1 MIKKILI
8 ANRGEIACRII
19 KTAKKMNIKT
29 VAVYS
34 EADKQADFVKLADE
48 SYLIGPSSPNESYLV
63 IKKIIDIAKKSKSD
77 AIHPG
82 YGFLSENYNFVKALE
97 KEKIKFI
104 GPNKNAITKMG
115 DKIESKNLATKLKLN
130 VIPGHTEAIKDPKK
144 AIKIAEKI
152 GFPVLLKASAGGGGK
167 GMRIVEN
174 RNELEVNLKAAQ
186 SEALNS
192 FGDDRVFIEKFI
204 TNPRHIE
211 IQILCD
217 KHGNQIHLGE
227 RECSIQR
234 RYQKVIEECPS
245 SFVDEKLRNE
255 MAEQALKLAKEVKYD
270 SAGTVEFVV
279 DGEKNFYFLEM
290 NTRLQVEH
298 PVTELVTGVDLVEQ
312 MINCA
317 DGKKLNLKQKD
328 ISLKGWSV
336 ESRIYAEDPLK
347 DFLPSIGRII
357 EYHEPQQTSLNEVVR
372 NDTGVSSG
380 SDISIFYDPMIA
392 KLCTWGKTR
401 EISINRMELALD
413 KFLLEGI
420 DHNIPF
426 LSSIIGSQ
434 RFKSGDLTTS
444 FIEDEYPNGFK
455 GLSANENENWIF
467 SSLFLVFHLSEIR
480 KDFYFDEGFSLDWQV
495 QIQNKLNSTVKNT
508 YNFKIKQPS
517 KNNVEFYVKPLP
529 LKEIKGMK
537 KGYIKVDIKKD
548 YSNKL
553 VASYLE
559 MFNDNDGS
567 IMLSNKI
574 NYRIKYINPSIE
586 LNYRGVNIEALVLPK
601 HIADLSK
608 YMKPI
613 KIIDKS
619 NLLLCPM
626 PGKLLK
632 VMVEEQEIVEE
643 GQTLCVIEAMKMENT
658 LVAQKNC
665 TIKSI
670 NFIEGDTLSVD
681 QTIMEFIFEK

>member
-19 KTAKKMNIKT
+19 KTAKKMKIKT

-34 EADKQADFVKLADE
+34 DADRQADFVKQADE
-48 SYLIGPSSPNESYLV
+48 SYYIGPSSPSESYLV
-63 IKKIIDIAKKSKSD
+63 IKKIIEVAKKSKSD

-104 GPNKNAITKMG
+104 GPNKNAIIKMG
-115 DKIESKNLATKLKLN
+115 DKIESKNLAKKLKLN
-130 VIPGHTEAIKDPKK
+130 IIPGHTEAIKDPKK

-174 RNELEVNLKAAQ
+174 RKELEPNLKAAQ
-186 SEALNS
+186 GEALNS
-192 FGDDRVFIEKFI
+192 FGDDRVFIEKYI

-245 SFVDEKLRNE
+245 PFLDEELRNA

-279 DGEKNFYFLEM
+279 DDQKNFYFLEM

-317 DGKKLNLKQKD
+317 DGKKLNIRQKD
-328 ISLKGWSV
+328 IKLNGWSI

-357 EYHEPQQTSLNEVVR
+357 EYEEPTNFNVNEIIR

-380 SDISIFYDPMIA
+380 SDISIYYDPMIS
-392 KLCTWGKTR
+392 KLAVHTETR
-401 EISINRMELALD
+401 LKSIDLMINALQQYYIT
-413 KFLLEGI
+413 GV
-420 DHNIPF
+420 DHNIAF
-426 LSSIIGSQ
+426 LISTLKNND
-434 RFKSGDLTTS
+434 FKSGNISTNFIKENYPKGYSSNFGLNKSLMNKFNMAAVYVYSKLNKFKGNNISLSSKKRSFDYQLKEEKMLDDSYLIRLGHKHNDFVVSSNWKNNEKVMCLKIDEDLCFVKVDEIKNFNQFLFT
-444 FIEDEYPNGFK
+444 IEDCTLNLT
-455 GLSANENENWIF
+455 LSSTQIEK
-467 SSLFLVFHLSEIR
+467 LFA
-480 KDFYFDEGFSLDWQV
+480 YM
-495 QIQNKLNSTVKNT
+495 
-508 YNFKIKQPS
+508 PA
-517 KNNVEFYVKPLP
+517 
-529 LKEIKGMK
+529 
-537 KGYIKVDIKKD
+537 IKV
-548 YSNKL
+548 
-553 VASYLE
+553 E
-559 MFNDNDGS
+559 
-567 IMLSNKI
+567 
-574 NYRIKYINPSIE
+574 
-586 LNYRGVNIEALVLPK
+586 
-601 HIADLSK
+601 DLSK
-608 YMKPI
+608 KLI
-613 KIIDKS
+613 S
-619 NLLLCPM
+619 PM
-626 PGKLLK
+626 PGLVKSISIK
-632 VMVEEQEIVEE
+632 KGQPIKQGQELI
-643 GQTLCVIEAMKMENT
+643 VIEAMKMENILKSEKDCIVDDVLIKEGSSVST
-658 LVAQKNC
+658 DEVLVTFK
-665 TIKSI
+665 
-670 NFIEGDTLSVD
+670 
-681 QTIMEFIFEK
+681 

>member
-19 KTAKKMNIKT
+19 RTAKKMNIKT

-34 EADKQADFVKLADE
+34 DADKQADFVKQADE
-48 SYLIGPSSPNESYLV
+48 SYFIGPSSPNESYLV
-63 IKKIIDIAKKSKSD
+63 IKKIIEIAKKSKSD

-104 GPNKNAITKMG
+104 GPNKYAITKMG
-115 DKIESKNLATKLKLN
+115 DKIESKNLASKLKLN

-152 GFPVLLKASAGGGGK
+152 GYPILLKASAGGGGK
-167 GMRIVEN
+167 GMRIVESS
-174 RNELEVNLKAAQ
+174 NELEVNLKAAQ

-192 FGDDRVFIEKFI
+192 FGDDRVFIEKYI

-245 SFVDEKLRNE
+245 PFVDEDLRNA
-255 MAEQALKLAKEVKYD
+255 MAKQALKLAKEVKYD

-279 DGEKNFYFLEM
+279 DGNKNFYFLEM

-328 ISLKGWSV
+328 ISLNGWSV

-357 EYHEPQQTSLNEVVR
+357 EYHEPQQMLENEIVR

-380 SDISIFYDPMIA
+380 SDISIYYDPMIS
-392 KLCTWGKTR
+392 KLAVHSSTR
-401 EISINRMELALD
+401 IKAIDSMINALQQYYIT
-413 KFLLEGI
+413 GV
-420 DHNIPF
+420 DHNIAF
-426 LSSIIGSQ
+426 LISTLKNKD
-434 RFKSGDLTTS
+434 FKSGNISTNFIKENYPKGYNYNHGINKSLINRFQQVAVFIYKKLNTSVDTHKISVISDKSSATYDTEIDKASASLSITLNSKNKETHITSKWKINEKIMFINIDNELFFIKINKIHNFNKYSLT
-444 FIEDEYPNGFK
+444 IEDCSLDLLVTPEKNQ
-455 GLSANENENWIF
+455 
-467 SSLFLVFHLSEIR
+467 SLF
-480 KDFYFDEGFSLDWQV
+480 DYM
-495 QIQNKLNSTVKNT
+495 
-508 YNFKIKQPS
+508 P
-517 KNNVEFYVKPLP
+517 
-529 LKEIKGMK
+529 EIK
-537 KGYIKVDIKKD
+537 
-548 YSNKL
+548 
-553 VASYLE
+553 
-559 MFNDNDGS
+559 
-567 IMLSNKI
+567 
-574 NYRIKYINPSIE
+574 IE
-586 LNYRGVNIEALVLPK
+586 
-601 HIADLSK
+601 DLSK
-608 YMKPI
+608 KLI
-613 KIIDKS
+613 S
-619 NLLLCPM
+619 PM
-626 PGKLLK
+626 PGLIKSVGVK
-632 VMVEEQEIVEE
+632 K
-643 GQTLCVIEAMKMENT
+643 GQLVKRGDELVIIEAMKMENI
-658 LVAQKNC
+658 LKSEKDC
-665 TIKSI
+665 TIEDV
-670 NFIEGDTLSVD
+670 FIEEGSNVSTDEVLMT
-681 QTIMEFIFEK
+681 FK

>member
-63 IKKIIDIAKKSKSD
+63 IKKIIEIAKKSKSD

-255 MAEQALKLAKEVKYD
+255 MADQALKLAKEVKYD

-328 ISLKGWSV
+328 ISLNGWSV

-347 DFLPSIGRII
+347 EFLPSIGRII
-357 EYHEPQQTSLNEVVR
+357 EYHEPKQTTLNEVVR

-380 SDISIFYDPMIA
+380 SDISIFYDPMIS
-392 KLCTWGKTR
+392 KLAVHASTR
-401 EISINRMELALD
+401 SKAIESMIDALQQYYIT
-413 KFLLEGI
+413 GV
-420 DHNIPF
+420 DHNIAFLISTLKNKDFKNGNITTNFIKENFPKGYSYNYGLNQSLTKKF
-426 LSSIIGSQ
+426 HQAAIFIYKKLNTKNNSSNLSVISEKISSNFKVKLNNISSDNTLMTLNNKTKETNLSSKW
-434 RFKSGDLTTS
+434 KSYQKIMFLR
-444 FIEDEYPNGFK
+444 IEDELCFVKVNKIHNFNQY
-455 GLSANENENWIF
+455 
-467 SSLFLVFHLSEIR
+467 SLTIEDCSLKLVVTP
-480 KDFYFDEGFSLDWQV
+480 D
-495 QIQNKLNSTVKNT
+495 KNYDLFT
-508 YNFKIKQPS
+508 YMP
-517 KNNVEFYVKPLP
+517 
-529 LKEIKGMK
+529 EIKH
-537 KGYIKVDIKKD
+537 
-548 YSNKL
+548 
-553 VASYLE
+553 E
-559 MFNDNDGS
+559 
-567 IMLSNKI
+567 
-574 NYRIKYINPSIE
+574 
-586 LNYRGVNIEALVLPK
+586 
-601 HIADLSK
+601 DLSK
-608 YMKPI
+608 KLI
-613 KIIDKS
+613 S
-619 NLLLCPM
+619 PM
-626 PGKLLK
+626 PGLIKSIGVKKGQLVK
-632 VMVEEQEIVEE
+632 QGEELV
-643 GQTLCVIEAMKMENT
+643 VIEAMKMENI
-658 LVAQKNC
+658 LKSEKDC
-665 TIKSI
+665 TVDDV
-670 NFIEGDTLSVD
+670 FVDEGSSVSTD
-681 QTIMEFIFEK
+681 EVLMSFK

>member
-19 KTAKKMNIKT
+19 KTANKMNIKT

-34 EADKQADFVKLADE
+34 EADKHADFVKHADE

-63 IKKIIDIAKKSKSD
+63 IKKIIEIAKKSKSD

-115 DKIESKNLATKLKLN
+115 DKIESKNLANKLKLN
-130 VIPGHTEAIKDPKK
+130 IIPGHTEAIKDPKK
-144 AIKIAEKI
+144 AIKISEKI

-167 GMRIVEN
+167 GMRIVES
-174 RNELEVNLKAAQ
+174 RKDLEANLKAAQ

-192 FGDDRVFIEKFI
+192 FGDDRVFIEKYI

-245 SFVDEKLRNE
+245 SFVDKELRE
-255 MAEQALKLAKEVKYD
+255 AMAEQALRLAKEVKYD

-279 DGEKNFYFLEM
+279 DNDRNFYFLEM

-328 ISLKGWSV
+328 INLNGWSI

-347 DFLPSIGRII
+347 DFLPSIGRLI
-357 EYHEPQQTSLNEVVR
+357 EYHEPQQKNKTEIIR
-372 NDTGVSSG
+372 NDTGVSGG
-380 SDISIFYDPMIA
+380 SDISIFYDPMIS
-392 KLCTWGKTR
+392 KLAVHEKTR
-401 EISINRMELALD
+401 TKAIDLMINALQQYYIT
-413 KFLLEGI
+413 GV
-420 DHNIPF
+420 DHNIAF
-426 LSSIIGSQ
+426 LISTLKNKDFRSGSIS
-434 RFKSGDLTTS
+434 TN
-444 FIEDEYPNGFK
+444 FIKENYPKGYYFNY
-455 GLSANENENWIF
+455 GLSKSLIEKFNYAAIF
-467 SSLFLVFHLSEIR
+467 IY
-480 KDFYFDEGFSLDWQV
+480 K
-495 QIQNKLNSTVKNT
+495 KLNINITNLDLSVISKKITSDFEIKSHKLIDKNLSM
-508 YNFKIKQPS
+508 IVAH
-517 KNNVEFYVKPLP
+517 KN
-529 LKEIKGMK
+529 KEIVLHSLWKINQKIMELN
-537 KGYIKVDIKKD
+537 I
-548 YSNKL
+548 
-553 VASYLE
+553 
-559 MFNDNDGS
+559 NDEKCFVK
-567 IMLSNKI
+567 INKI
-574 NYRIKYINPSIE
+574 NNFNQFSITIEDCSLDLIVAPNKNKALFDYMPEIKLE
-586 LNYRGVNIEALVLPK
+586 
-601 HIADLSK
+601 DLSK
-608 YMKPI
+608 KLI
-613 KIIDKS
+613 S
-619 NLLLCPM
+619 PM
-626 PGKLLK
+626 PGLIKSINIKKGQLIK
-632 VMVEEQEIVEE
+632 QGEELVI
-643 GQTLCVIEAMKMENT
+643 IEAMKMENILKSEKDC
-658 LVAQKNC
+658 LVEDVL
-665 TIKSI
+665 IK
-670 NFIEGDTLSVD
+670 EGSSVSTD
-681 QTIMEFIFEK
+681 EVLITFK

>member
-19 KTAKKMNIKT
+19 KTAKKMKIKT

-34 EADKQADFVKLADE
+34 DADRQADFVKQADE
-48 SYLIGPSSPNESYLV
+48 SYYIGPSSPSESYLV
-63 IKKIIDIAKKSKSD
+63 IKKIIEVAKKSKSD

-104 GPNKNAITKMG
+104 GPNKNAIIKMG
-115 DKIESKNLATKLKLN
+115 DKIESKNLANKLKLN
-130 VIPGHTEAIKDPKK
+130 IIPGHTEAIKDPKK

-174 RNELEVNLKAAQ
+174 RKELEPNLKAAQ
-186 SEALNS
+186 GEALNS
-192 FGDDRVFIEKFI
+192 FGDDRVFIEKYI

-245 SFVDEKLRNE
+245 PFLDEELRNA

-279 DGEKNFYFLEM
+279 DDQKNFYFLEM

-317 DGKKLNLKQKD
+317 DGKKLNIRQKD
-328 ISLKGWSV
+328 IKLNGWSI

-357 EYHEPQQTSLNEVVR
+357 EYEEPTNFNVNEIIR

-380 SDISIFYDPMIA
+380 SDISIYYDPMIS
-392 KLCTWGKTR
+392 KLAVHAETR
-401 EISINRMELALD
+401 LKSIDLMINALQQYYIT
-413 KFLLEGI
+413 GV
-420 DHNIPF
+420 DHNIAF
-426 LSSIIGSQ
+426 LISTLKNND
-434 RFKSGDLTTS
+434 FKSGNISTNFIKENYPKGYSSNFGLNKSLMNKFNMAAVYVYSKLNKFKGNNLSVSSKKRS
-444 FIEDEYPNGFK
+444 FDYQLKEEKMLEDGYLIRLGDKRNDFVISSSWKNNEKVMCLKIDEELCFVKVNEIKNFNQFSFTIEDCTLNLT
-455 GLSANENENWIF
+455 LSSTQIEK
-467 SSLFLVFHLSEIR
+467 LFA
-480 KDFYFDEGFSLDWQV
+480 YM
-495 QIQNKLNSTVKNT
+495 
-508 YNFKIKQPS
+508 PA
-517 KNNVEFYVKPLP
+517 
-529 LKEIKGMK
+529 
-537 KGYIKVDIKKD
+537 IKV
-548 YSNKL
+548 
-553 VASYLE
+553 E
-559 MFNDNDGS
+559 
-567 IMLSNKI
+567 
-574 NYRIKYINPSIE
+574 
-586 LNYRGVNIEALVLPK
+586 
-601 HIADLSK
+601 DLSK
-608 YMKPI
+608 KLI
-613 KIIDKS
+613 S
-619 NLLLCPM
+619 PM
-626 PGKLLK
+626 PGLVKSISIKKGQLIK
-632 VMVEEQEIVEE
+632 QGQELI
-643 GQTLCVIEAMKMENT
+643 VIEAMKMENI
-658 LVAQKNC
+658 LKSEKECIVDDVL
-665 TIKSI
+665 IK
-670 NFIEGDTLSVD
+670 EGSSVSTD
-681 QTIMEFIFEK
+681 EVLITFK

>member
-19 KTAKKMNIKT
+19 KTAKKMKIKT

-34 EADKQADFVKLADE
+34 DADRQADFVKQADE
-48 SYLIGPSSPNESYLV
+48 SYYIGPSSPSESYLV
-63 IKKIIDIAKKSKSD
+63 IKKIIEVAKKSKSD

-104 GPNKNAITKMG
+104 GPNKNAIIKMG
-115 DKIESKNLATKLKLN
+115 DKIESKNLANKLKLN
-130 VIPGHTEAIKDPKK
+130 IIPGHTEAIKDPKK

-174 RNELEVNLKAAQ
+174 RKELEPNLKAAQ
-186 SEALNS
+186 GEALNS
-192 FGDDRVFIEKFI
+192 FGDDRVFIEKYI

-245 SFVDEKLRNE
+245 PFLDEELRNA

-279 DGEKNFYFLEM
+279 DDQKNFYFLEM

-317 DGKKLNLKQKD
+317 DGKKLNIRQKD
-328 ISLKGWSV
+328 IKLNGWSI

-357 EYHEPQQTSLNEVVR
+357 EYEEPTNFNVNEIIR

-380 SDISIFYDPMIA
+380 SDISIYYDPMIS
-392 KLCTWGKTR
+392 KLAVHAETR
-401 EISINRMELALD
+401 LKSIDLMINALQQYYIT
-413 KFLLEGI
+413 GV
-420 DHNIPF
+420 DHNIAF
-426 LSSIIGSQ
+426 LISTLKNND
-434 RFKSGDLTTS
+434 FKSGNISTNFIKENYPKGYSSNFGLNKSLMNKFNMAAVYVYSKLNKFKGNNLSVSSKKRS
-444 FIEDEYPNGFK
+444 FDYQLKEEKMLEDGYLIRLGDKRNDFVISSSWKNNEKVMCLKIDEELCFVKVNEIKNFNQFSFTIEDCTLNLT
-455 GLSANENENWIF
+455 LSSTQIEK
-467 SSLFLVFHLSEIR
+467 LFA
-480 KDFYFDEGFSLDWQV
+480 YM
-495 QIQNKLNSTVKNT
+495 
-508 YNFKIKQPS
+508 PA
-517 KNNVEFYVKPLP
+517 
-529 LKEIKGMK
+529 
-537 KGYIKVDIKKD
+537 IKV
-548 YSNKL
+548 
-553 VASYLE
+553 E
-559 MFNDNDGS
+559 
-567 IMLSNKI
+567 
-574 NYRIKYINPSIE
+574 
-586 LNYRGVNIEALVLPK
+586 
-601 HIADLSK
+601 DLSK
-608 YMKPI
+608 KLI
-613 KIIDKS
+613 S
-619 NLLLCPM
+619 PM
-626 PGKLLK
+626 PGLVKSISIK
-632 VMVEEQEIVEE
+632 KGQPIKQGQELI
-643 GQTLCVIEAMKMENT
+643 VIEAMKMENI
-658 LVAQKNC
+658 LKSEKECIVDDVL
-665 TIKSI
+665 IK
-670 NFIEGDTLSVD
+670 EGSSVSTD
-681 QTIMEFIFEK
+681 EVLITFK

>member
-19 KTAKKMNIKT
+19 KTAKKMKIKT

-34 EADKQADFVKLADE
+34 DADRQADFVKQADE
-48 SYLIGPSSPNESYLV
+48 SYYIGPSSPSESYLV
-63 IKKIIDIAKKSKSD
+63 IKKIIEVAKKSKSD

-104 GPNKNAITKMG
+104 GPNKNAIIKMG
-115 DKIESKNLATKLKLN
+115 DKIESKNLANKLKLN
-130 VIPGHTEAIKDPKK
+130 IIPGHTEAIKDPKK

-174 RNELEVNLKAAQ
+174 RKELEPNLKAAQ
-186 SEALNS
+186 GEALNS
-192 FGDDRVFIEKFI
+192 FGDDRVFIEKYI

-245 SFVDEKLRNE
+245 PFLDEELRNA

-279 DGEKNFYFLEM
+279 DDQKNFYFLEM

-317 DGKKLNLKQKD
+317 DGKKLNIRQKD
-328 ISLKGWSV
+328 IKLNGWSI

-357 EYHEPQQTSLNEVVR
+357 EYEEPTNFNVNEIIR

-380 SDISIFYDPMIA
+380 SDISIYYDPMIS
-392 KLCTWGKTR
+392 KLAVHAETR
-401 EISINRMELALD
+401 LKSIDLMINALQQYYIT
-413 KFLLEGI
+413 GV
-420 DHNIPF
+420 DHNIAF
-426 LSSIIGSQ
+426 LISTLKNND
-434 RFKSGDLTTS
+434 FKSGNISTNFIKENYPKGYSSNFGLNKSLMNKFNMAAVYVYSKLNKFKGNNISVSSKKRS
-444 FIEDEYPNGFK
+444 FDYQLKEEKMLEDGYLIRLGDKRNDFVISSSWKNNEKVMCLKIDEELCFVKVNEIKNFNQFSFTIEDCTLNLT
-455 GLSANENENWIF
+455 LSSTQIEK
-467 SSLFLVFHLSEIR
+467 LFA
-480 KDFYFDEGFSLDWQV
+480 YM
-495 QIQNKLNSTVKNT
+495 
-508 YNFKIKQPS
+508 PA
-517 KNNVEFYVKPLP
+517 
-529 LKEIKGMK
+529 
-537 KGYIKVDIKKD
+537 IKV
-548 YSNKL
+548 
-553 VASYLE
+553 E
-559 MFNDNDGS
+559 
-567 IMLSNKI
+567 
-574 NYRIKYINPSIE
+574 
-586 LNYRGVNIEALVLPK
+586 
-601 HIADLSK
+601 DLSK
-608 YMKPI
+608 KLI
-613 KIIDKS
+613 S
-619 NLLLCPM
+619 PM
-626 PGKLLK
+626 PGLVKSISIK
-632 VMVEEQEIVEE
+632 KGQPIKQGQELI
-643 GQTLCVIEAMKMENT
+643 VIEAMKMENILKSEKDCIVDDVLIKEGSSVST
-658 LVAQKNC
+658 DEVLVTFK
-665 TIKSI
+665 
-670 NFIEGDTLSVD
+670 
-681 QTIMEFIFEK
+681 

>member
-19 KTAKKMNIKT
+19 KTAKKMKIKT

-34 EADKQADFVKLADE
+34 DADRQADFVKQADE
-48 SYLIGPSSPNESYLV
+48 SYYIGPSSPSESYLV
-63 IKKIIDIAKKSKSD
+63 IKKIIEVAKKSKSD

-104 GPNKNAITKMG
+104 GPNKNAIIKMG
-115 DKIESKNLATKLKLN
+115 DKIESKNLANKLKLN
-130 VIPGHTEAIKDPKK
+130 IIPGHTEAIKDPKK

-174 RNELEVNLKAAQ
+174 RKELEPNLKAAQ
-186 SEALNS
+186 GEALNS
-192 FGDDRVFIEKFI
+192 FGDDRVFIEKYI

-245 SFVDEKLRNE
+245 PFLDEELRNA

-279 DGEKNFYFLEM
+279 DDQKNFYFLEM

-317 DGKKLNLKQKD
+317 DGKKLNIRQKD
-328 ISLKGWSV
+328 IKLNGWSI

-357 EYHEPQQTSLNEVVR
+357 EYEEPTNFNVNEIIR

-380 SDISIFYDPMIA
+380 SDISIYYDPMIS
-392 KLCTWGKTR
+392 KLAVHAETR
-401 EISINRMELALD
+401 LKSIDLMINALQQYYIT
-413 KFLLEGI
+413 GV
-420 DHNIPF
+420 DHNIAF
-426 LSSIIGSQ
+426 LISTLKNND
-434 RFKSGDLTTS
+434 FKSGNISTNYIKENYPKGYSSNFGLNKSLMNKFNMAAVYVYSKLNKFKGNNISVSSKKRS
-444 FIEDEYPNGFK
+444 FDYQLKEEKMLEDGYLIRLGDKRNDFVISSSWKNNEKVMCLKIDEELCFVKVNEIKNFNQFLFTIEDCTLNLT
-455 GLSANENENWIF
+455 LSSTQIEK
-467 SSLFLVFHLSEIR
+467 LFA
-480 KDFYFDEGFSLDWQV
+480 YM
-495 QIQNKLNSTVKNT
+495 
-508 YNFKIKQPS
+508 PA
-517 KNNVEFYVKPLP
+517 
-529 LKEIKGMK
+529 
-537 KGYIKVDIKKD
+537 IKV
-548 YSNKL
+548 
-553 VASYLE
+553 E
-559 MFNDNDGS
+559 
-567 IMLSNKI
+567 
-574 NYRIKYINPSIE
+574 
-586 LNYRGVNIEALVLPK
+586 
-601 HIADLSK
+601 DLSK
-608 YMKPI
+608 KLI
-613 KIIDKS
+613 S
-619 NLLLCPM
+619 PM
-626 PGKLLK
+626 PGLVKSISIKKGQLIK
-632 VMVEEQEIVEE
+632 QGQELI
-643 GQTLCVIEAMKMENT
+643 VIEAMKMENILKSEKDCIVDDVLIKEGSSVST
-658 LVAQKNC
+658 DEVLVTFK
-665 TIKSI
+665 
-670 NFIEGDTLSVD
+670 
-681 QTIMEFIFEK
+681 

>member
-19 KTAKKMNIKT
+19 KTAKKMKIKT

-34 EADKQADFVKLADE
+34 DADRQADFVKQADE
-48 SYLIGPSSPNESYLV
+48 SYYIGPSSPSESYLV
-63 IKKIIDIAKKSKSD
+63 IKKIIEVAKKSKSD

-104 GPNKNAITKMG
+104 GPNKNAIIKMG
-115 DKIESKNLATKLKLN
+115 DKIESKNLANKLKLN
-130 VIPGHTEAIKDPKK
+130 IIPGHTEAIKDPKK

-174 RNELEVNLKAAQ
+174 RKELEPNLKAAQ
-186 SEALNS
+186 GEALNS
-192 FGDDRVFIEKFI
+192 FGDDRVFIEKYI

-245 SFVDEKLRNE
+245 PFLDEELRNA
-255 MAEQALKLAKEVKYD
+255 MAEQALKLANEVKYD

-279 DGEKNFYFLEM
+279 DDQKNFYFLEM

-317 DGKKLNLKQKD
+317 DGKKLNIRQKD
-328 ISLKGWSV
+328 IKLNGWSI

-357 EYHEPQQTSLNEVVR
+357 EYEEPTNFNVNEIIR

-380 SDISIFYDPMIA
+380 SDISIYYDPMIS
-392 KLCTWGKTR
+392 KLAVHAETR
-401 EISINRMELALD
+401 LKSIDLMINALQQYYIT
-413 KFLLEGI
+413 GV
-420 DHNIPF
+420 DHNIAF
-426 LSSIIGSQ
+426 LISTLKNND
-434 RFKSGDLTTS
+434 FKSGNISTNFIKENYPKGYSSNFGLNKSLMNKFNIAAVYVYSKLNKFKGNNISLSSKKRSFDYQLKEEKMLDDSYLIRLGHKHNDFVVSSNWKNNEKVMCLKIDEDLCFVKVDEIKNFNQFLFT
-444 FIEDEYPNGFK
+444 IEDCTLNLT
-455 GLSANENENWIF
+455 LSSTQIEK
-467 SSLFLVFHLSEIR
+467 LFA
-480 KDFYFDEGFSLDWQV
+480 YM
-495 QIQNKLNSTVKNT
+495 
-508 YNFKIKQPS
+508 PA
-517 KNNVEFYVKPLP
+517 
-529 LKEIKGMK
+529 
-537 KGYIKVDIKKD
+537 IKV
-548 YSNKL
+548 
-553 VASYLE
+553 E
-559 MFNDNDGS
+559 
-567 IMLSNKI
+567 
-574 NYRIKYINPSIE
+574 
-586 LNYRGVNIEALVLPK
+586 
-601 HIADLSK
+601 DLSK
-608 YMKPI
+608 KLI
-613 KIIDKS
+613 S
-619 NLLLCPM
+619 PM
-626 PGKLLK
+626 PGLVKSISIK
-632 VMVEEQEIVEE
+632 KGQPIKQGQELI
-643 GQTLCVIEAMKMENT
+643 VIEAMKMENI
-658 LVAQKNC
+658 LKSEKDCIVDDVL
-665 TIKSI
+665 IK
-670 NFIEGDTLSVD
+670 EGSSVSTD
-681 QTIMEFIFEK
+681 EVLITFK

>member
-19 KTAKKMNIKT
+19 KTAKNMKIKT

-34 EADKQADFVKLADE
+34 DADRQADFVKQADE
-48 SYLIGPSSPNESYLV
+48 SYYIGPSSPSESYLV
-63 IKKIIDIAKKSKSD
+63 IKKIIEVAKKSKSD

-104 GPNKNAITKMG
+104 GPNKNAIIKMG
-115 DKIESKNLATKLKLN
+115 DKIESKNLANKLKLN
-130 VIPGHTEAIKDPKK
+130 IIPGHTEAIKDPKK

-174 RNELEVNLKAAQ
+174 RKELEPNLKAAQ
-186 SEALNS
+186 GEALNS
-192 FGDDRVFIEKFI
+192 FGDDRVFIEKYI

-245 SFVDEKLRNE
+245 PFLDEELRNA

-279 DGEKNFYFLEM
+279 DDQKNFYFLEM

-317 DGKKLNLKQKD
+317 DGKKLNIRQKD
-328 ISLKGWSV
+328 IKLNGWSI

-357 EYHEPQQTSLNEVVR
+357 EYEEPTNFNVNEIIR

-380 SDISIFYDPMIA
+380 SDISIYYDPMIS
-392 KLCTWGKTR
+392 KLAVHAETR
-401 EISINRMELALD
+401 LKSIDLMINALQQYYIT
-413 KFLLEGI
+413 GV
-420 DHNIPF
+420 DHNIAF
-426 LSSIIGSQ
+426 LISTLKNND
-434 RFKSGDLTTS
+434 FKSGNISTNFIKENYPKGYSSNFGLNKSLMHKFNMAAVYMYSKLNKFKGNNLSVSSKKRS
-444 FIEDEYPNGFK
+444 FDYQLKEEKMLEDGYLIRLGDKRNDFVISSSWKNNEKVMCLKIDEELCFVKVNEIKNFNQFSFTIEDCTLNLT
-455 GLSANENENWIF
+455 LSSTQIEK
-467 SSLFLVFHLSEIR
+467 LFA
-480 KDFYFDEGFSLDWQV
+480 YM
-495 QIQNKLNSTVKNT
+495 
-508 YNFKIKQPS
+508 PA
-517 KNNVEFYVKPLP
+517 
-529 LKEIKGMK
+529 
-537 KGYIKVDIKKD
+537 IKV
-548 YSNKL
+548 
-553 VASYLE
+553 E
-559 MFNDNDGS
+559 
-567 IMLSNKI
+567 
-574 NYRIKYINPSIE
+574 
-586 LNYRGVNIEALVLPK
+586 
-601 HIADLSK
+601 DLSK
-608 YMKPI
+608 KLI
-613 KIIDKS
+613 S
-619 NLLLCPM
+619 PM
-626 PGKLLK
+626 PGLVKSISIKKGQLIK
-632 VMVEEQEIVEE
+632 QGQELI
-643 GQTLCVIEAMKMENT
+643 VIEAMKMENI
-658 LVAQKNC
+658 LKSEKECIVDDVL
-665 TIKSI
+665 IK
-670 NFIEGDTLSVD
+670 EGSSVSTD
-681 QTIMEFIFEK
+681 EVLITFK